1 MTAAVKLS
9 DKSAAGPWAD
19 SHRKTCKAHSSVGLV
34 CVGIDMKI
42 PPAPDAAH
50 FSLDGLDDD
59 IFKGSRR
66 VASAI
71 LAITQTL
78 AFVPL
83 FVIVVLQDVHL
94 KMGVVLSTALCICL
108 AVGNY
113 WFHRMQVVKV
123 YPKSLDTF
131 LLLFYISLIPV
142 VITHQAWLQYWVAPF
157 HHGVVACFMWL
168 SVLAPSWDNFTMQT
182 LRDHLPQQL
191 CKLPGTQR
199 CALHRRRGAS
209 ARDTAA
215 SQDGTAASRHQGW
228 WQLRMPKK
236 AARAAAEDEPAV

>member
-1 MTAAVKLS
+1 
-9 DKSAAGPWAD
+9 
-19 SHRKTCKAHSSVGLV
+19 
-34 CVGIDMKI
+34 MKI
-42 PPAPDAAH
+42 PPAPDAAQ

-78 AFVPL
+78 VRMCDTWHTWFSAEKQSSCGLWQCVWLQHRYSGVSEAAATLQHTSNACFFCCCVKLLLLLTINRNRLQHQGRFRAHTARPVTCHLCVTMKGCCTNPLSLIFPAYLLRHLQAFVPL

-123 YPKSLDTF
+123 
-131 LLLFYISLIPV
+131 
-142 VITHQAWLQYWVAPF
+142 
-157 HHGVVACFMWL
+157 
-168 SVLAPSWDNFTMQT
+168 
-182 LRDHLPQQL
+182 R
-191 CKLPGTQR
+191 
-199 CALHRRRGAS
+199 
-209 ARDTAA
+209 
-215 SQDGTAASRHQGW
+215 QGS
-228 WQLRMPKK
+228 
-236 AARAAAEDEPAV
+236 